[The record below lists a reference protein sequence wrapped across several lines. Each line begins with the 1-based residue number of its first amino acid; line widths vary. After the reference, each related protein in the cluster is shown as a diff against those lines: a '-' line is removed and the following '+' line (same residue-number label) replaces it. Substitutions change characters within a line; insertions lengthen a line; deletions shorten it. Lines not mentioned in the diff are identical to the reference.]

1 MQTLPE
7 VFETAPV
14 VYAVR
19 DRYVI
24 IVPVKEETLMWVKI
38 GDEEFYDE
46 SNGILRSATVTHKIE
61 VPMAGLDSKKEY
73 TVCFRRMIERHSYF
87 SKTGELET
95 YTVPFRPVTG
105 DTVRIYHIA
114 DAHNRVTSPVNC
126 AKYFGDALDVLL
138 LNGDIC
144 ENSGKEEGGLPM
156 HRIAA
161 GVTGGQIPVVFARGN
176 HDTRGKFA
184 ERLANHTPTD
194 NGNSYFTVRLGKLWM
209 MVLDCGEDKPDDH
222 EEYGHTMCCHA
233 FRKRESAF
241 IRDVIR
247 HADTEYNAPG
257 VEYRIV
263 MVHNPFVETHR
274 PPFDIEIDTFTE
286 WTVLLNE
293 SVKPDLMI
301 AGHTHRCYILHEG
314 DERNHKGAKFPVV
327 VGAQPMK
334 DKELFLA
341 AAVTCEAE
349 KIEVRFTN
357 EKQEV
362 TGGEDFPRLPR

>member
-61 VPMAGLDSKKEY
+61 VPMAVLDSKKEY

-222 EEYGHTMCCHA
+222 EEYGHTMCCH
-233 FRKRESAF
+233 E
-241 IRDVIR
+241 
-247 HADTEYNAPG
+247 EYAAPG
-257 VEYRIV
+257 VEYRMV

-357 EKQEV
+357 EKQEA